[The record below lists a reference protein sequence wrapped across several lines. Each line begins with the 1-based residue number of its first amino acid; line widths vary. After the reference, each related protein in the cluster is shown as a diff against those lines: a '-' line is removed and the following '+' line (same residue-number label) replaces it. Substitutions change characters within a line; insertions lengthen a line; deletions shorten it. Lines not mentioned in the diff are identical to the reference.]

1 MSEPSLP
8 PENRRR
14 HWWPR
19 AASATP
25 LSKARSPARRR
36 WWIPLAAT
44 VSGLLVGLLVA
55 ELALRLIGLDY
66 RSPYV
71 FDEHSGAGLL
81 PGFGY
86 TQIQEGRASIR
97 INSAGF
103 RDREHTLQKPAGV
116 FRIAVLGDS
125 FAEAL
130 QVDES
135 RTFWSVLERELQP
148 CPALAGKT
156 VEVLNFGVSG
166 FGTAQELELLRSRVL
181 AYQPDLVLLAFLPGN
196 DVRNN
201 SPALEPDRRRPFY
214 RLVGDRL
221 ELDRSFLADPEVVRM
236 RTSTS
241 VWLKDVLR
249 RNSLL
254 MALVYQARHRE
265 SAAPAAAQNTEVG
278 LDERVFAPPHDDDWS
293 TAWLVTE
300 GILSLMATEVRQH
313 DTRLVIAVLNNAVQV
328 APDSAVTQEMAERL
342 NIGDID
348 EPDRRLRQFGER
360 AGVPV
365 LLLTPPMR
373 EIARREKVYFHG
385 FPNTAPGTGHWN
397 ERGHRI
403 AGEILA
409 RELCPRLSP

>member
-1 MSEPSLP
+1 MPEPSLP

-14 HWWPR
+14 HWWLR
-19 AASATP
+19 ATSVTP
-25 LSKARSPARRR
+25 LSKTRSPARRR

-44 VSGLLVGLLVA
+44 GLGLLVGLLVA

-66 RSPYV
+66 RSPYA
-71 FDEHSGAGLL
+71 FDEHGGAGLL
-81 PGFGY
+81 PGFRY
-86 TQIQEGRASIR
+86 TQIQEGRALIR

-166 FGTAQELELLRSRVL
+166 FGTAQELELLRSRVW

-201 SPALEPDRRRPFY
+201 SPTLEPDRRRPFY

-221 ELDRSFLADPEVVRM
+221 ELDRSFLEDPEVVRM

-254 MALVYQARHRE
+254 MALVYHARHRE
-265 SAAPAAAQNTEVG
+265 PAAPADAQSSEVG
-278 LDERVFAPPHDDDWS
+278 LDDRVFAPPHDDNWRA
-293 TAWLVTE
+293 AWQVTE

-313 DTRLVIAVLNNAVQV
+313 DSRLVIAVLNNAVQV
-328 APDSAVTQEMAERL
+328 APDPAVTQAMADRL
-342 NIGDID
+342 NVGDID
-348 EPDRRLRQFGER
+348 EPDRRLQQFGER
-360 AGVPV
+360 EGVPII
-365 LLLTPPMR
+365 LITPPMR
-373 EIARREKVYFHG
+373 EIARRERVYFHG
-385 FPNTAPGTGHWN
+385 FANTAPGTGHWN
-397 ERGHRI
+397 ELGHRT

-409 RELCPRLSP
+409 RELCTRLSP

>member
-1 MSEPSLP
+1 MLEPSPP

-14 HWWPR
+14 HWWLR
-19 AASATP
+19 ATGATP

-44 VSGLLVGLLVA
+44 GLGLLVGLLVA

-81 PGFGY
+81 PGFRY

-130 QVDES
+130 QVEES
-135 RTFWSVLERELQP
+135 QTFWSVLERELQP
-148 CPALAGKT
+148 CPVLAGKT
-156 VEVLNFGVSG
+156 IEVLNFGVSG
-166 FGTAQELELLRSRVL
+166 FGTAQELELLRSRVW

-201 SPALEPDRRRPFY
+201 SLTLEPDRRRPFF

-221 ELDRSFLADPEVVRM
+221 ERDRSFLNDPEVVRM

-254 MALVYQARHRE
+254 MALVYHARHRQP
-265 SAAPAAAQNTEVG
+265 AAPAAAQNTEVG
-278 LDERVFAPPHDDDWS
+278 LDDRVFAPPLDDDWRE
-293 TAWLVTE
+293 AWRVAE
-300 GILSLMATEVRQH
+300 GILSLMVTEVRQH
-313 DTRLVIAVLNNAVQV
+313 DAKLVIAVLNNAVQV
-328 APDSAVTQEMAERL
+328 PPDPAATQEMAERL
-342 NIGDID
+342 HVGDID
-348 EPDRRLRQFGER
+348 EPDRRLQQFGER
-360 AGVPV
+360 TGVPV
-365 LLLTPPMR
+365 ILLTPPMR

-397 ERGHRI
+397 KLGHQT

-409 RELCPRLSP
+409 RELCPQLSP